1 MVWSAVTALVSVS
14 IASAIDSH
22 RLVHALV
29 RDAGSLARQPHIGL
43 VPLEEA
49 EAGLVRR
56 DENGAE
62 KAKLVP
68 LPTQLAGGLL
78 STSGHGGELDCAHP
92 RPVALDEKARLAFVP
107 GHSVDATSA
116 ASPSNRAFPYGSVG
130 GRFVCDGH
138 GAVDLARFTRCAGR
152 GRGVSSPSVRE
163 RTVRVL
169 ETRIEPGHTTPVH
182 THRWPG
188 VLYILRIADFV
199 RRDGDG
205 TVLVDTRNGG
215 ALPEPG
221 AAAWSEALPPHTLE
235 NVGAT
240 EIHVIGV
247 ELKTG

>member
-1 MVWSAVTALVSVS
+1 METEPWIWPDSLDALV
-14 IASAIDSH
+14 AAAGSH
-22 RLVHALV
+22 RRLF
-29 RDAGSLARQPHIGL
+29 
-43 VPLEEA
+43 
-49 EAGLVRR
+49 
-56 DENGAE
+56 EN
-62 KAKLVP
+62 
-68 LPTQLAGGLL
+68 
-78 STSGHGGELDCAHP
+78 D
-92 RPVALDEKARLAFVP
+92 
-107 GHSVDATSA
+107 
-116 ASPSNRAFPYGSVG
+116 
-130 GRFVCDGH
+130 
-138 GAVDLARFTRCAGR
+138 
-152 GRGVSSPSVRE
+152 
-163 RTVRVL
+163 TVRVL